1 MDGNCIQYRV
11 SGSQS
16 EVSLSSYSAKYR
28 LLHNIVLQNR
38 QIVRSLFFQVSS
50 CIFLVFIRNHVVFP
64 FVTYHVVVA
73 VVGGEGG
80 GGGSIYR

>member
-28 LLHNIVLQNR
+28 LLNNAIQNR
-38 QIVRSLFFQVSS
+38 HIIRSLFFQVSS
-50 CIFLVFIRNHVVFP
+50 CI
-64 FVTYHVVVA
+64 
-73 VVGGEGG
+73 
-80 GGGSIYR
+80 S